1 MGWVGQGVGV
11 GIGVGGGRAYI
22 NREVPLYYLVL
33 HLQLL
38 SVLRFSWRFPL

>member
-22 NREVPLYYLVL
+22 NREVPLYYLKYYICSCY
-33 HLQLL
+33 Q
-38 SVLRFSWRFPL
+38 S